1 LNNPKFNVQ
10 GPEFRVQ
17 VRREMPYLSLY
28 RKYRSQTFED
38 VMGQDHVI
46 KTLQNAIRL
55 GKVAHAYL
63 FCGTRGT
70 GKTTTA
76 RLLAKALNCEQ
87 GPTPQPCNTCPACI
101 AITQGSAIDIIEL
114 DAASHRGIDDIRDI
128 RENVKFPPMEMRY
141 KVYIIDEAHQLTKD
155 GKDAFLKTL
164 EEPPAHVI
172 FVLATTEPQSI
183 PATIR
188 SRCQE
193 FDFRRGSLRD
203 LRDRLRFVASSEG
216 IEAEDPALDLIAMT
230 AEGSWRDA
238 ISLLEQVMSYTD
250 GRISVDDVNIVLGTV
265 TQDFLFRLV
274 DALADS
280 DEKRAFEAAAEAV
293 ESGKDIQQ
301 LLKSV
306 AQHFRNLLVA
316 LVAADLS
323 NMTMSEQLAVGL
335 REQAEKFDNHSLLRA
350 IEVFTEAERD
360 IRYSDQHRLIFE
372 LALLKAIQALRPVQR
387 EAPAIPVAPP
397 SPAPRPAAPVR
408 PPAPKPEEPP
418 KAESPARPEPEP
430 PAPAPAAPKQNL
442 PEFDRIRERWGQVLQ
457 HLKNI
462 DIPAHGLLGDAVPVA
477 LRDGSLVLQFK
488 GLGQAKL
495 IDDKSAKNIKRKAL
509 LTAIERTFGVANA
522 GIICEAKSPDKAPAP
537 AQVPEPSDDADLPD
551 PFQDPG
557 ETRKEETLDI
567 VLDEF
572 PGASIVDENE

>member
-1 LNNPKFNVQ
+1 
-10 GPEFRVQ
+10 
-17 VRREMPYLSLY
+17 MPYLSLY

-55 GKVAHAYL
+55 GKVSHAYL

-323 NMTMSEQLAVGL
+323 NMTMSEQLAAGL

-372 LALLKAIQALRPVQR
+372 LALLKAIQALRPVQP
-387 EAPAIPVAPP
+387 EAPAIPVTPP
-397 SPAPRPAAPVR
+397 TAVPRPAAPVR

-418 KAESPARPEPEP
+418 KAESPAKPEPET

-462 DIPAHGLLGDAVPVA
+462 DKVASGLLADAVPVA
-477 LRDGSLVLQFK
+477 VRDGSL
-488 GLGQAKL
+488 
-495 IDDKSAKNIKRKAL
+495 
-509 LTAIERTFGVANA
+509 
-522 GIICEAKSPDKAPAP
+522 
-537 AQVPEPSDDADLPD
+537 
-551 PFQDPG
+551 
-557 ETRKEETLDI
+557 
-567 VLDEF
+567 
-572 PGASIVDENE
+572 